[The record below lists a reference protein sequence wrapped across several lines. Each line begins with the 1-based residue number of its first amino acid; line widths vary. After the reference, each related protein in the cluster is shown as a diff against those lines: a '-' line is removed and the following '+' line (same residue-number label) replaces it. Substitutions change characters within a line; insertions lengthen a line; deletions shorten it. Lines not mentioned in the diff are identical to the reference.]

1 MKKYIYEDGVVDM
14 GKFERDP
21 VTREYVC
28 PVCERRYTQ
37 YNSLFK
43 HYQIKHGDEVNVNS
57 DGDTEKTSHQLTE
70 AVKEPLKRVK
80 LKPVIPAVKPVKKTE
95 KDLDEKQEEGKED
108 EAEAVVVEGRWL
120 LPGLILVSGKKKSEK
135 KDDKKKWVFI
145 KGII

>member
-1 MKKYIYEDGVVDM
+1 VVNM

-21 VTREYVC
+21 VTKEYVC

-57 DGDTEKTSHQLTE
+57 DGDTEQSNQRLTE
-70 AVKEPLKRVK
+70 AVKEPIRRIK
-80 LKPVIPAVKPVKKTE
+80 LKPVIPPVKHVEKTE
-95 KDLDEKQEEGKED
+95 NNLDEEQEEEKGD
-108 EAEAVVVEGRWL
+108 VAEAVVVEGRWL

-135 KDDKKKWVFI
+135 KDDEKKWVLI